1 MGYDR
6 PVSLEKNM
14 VEKLEKYNKEK
25 ARIIEGDIEAIKRQ
39 HEKGRLTAR
48 ERMNKLFDGGTFE
61 EFTSFQRSGV
71 FAAYGEVNGRPVTAF
86 AQDVTEGA
94 DVFKTGDVLTRERG
108 KMESAVEDAA
118 TKRTPLVGIFD
129 SPGENAEEAVQS
141 LDFFSTANMA
151 RILTHVSGV
160 IPKIALVMGECS
172 GEQSVLCGLSDF
184 TFMVRNTSY
193 MHLAP
198 PPPGMT
204 GKEFGDPWNVHARVT
219 GCCDYLAE
227 NDEDCLQKCRQF
239 LSFLPS
245 HNMEMPPVVDTGDDP
260 NRRIEEFM
268 DDKFVPIDTSKP
280 YNVYRVFQMI
290 VDRGEFFEIRRHW
303 TRNLITGFAR
313 LGGHTVGLIVNN
325 PQSKGGCMTIDA
337 ADKMN
342 RIIRFSDAFN
352 IPLIWFEDCP
362 GFLPAMEEERRA
374 LIRHG
379 AANQMANSEASVPMI
394 LLPFRKARG
403 GGRTVIGPRADIRLS
418 WPLLDTGMGNP
429 RSMARMSYK
438 SELEAITDEEKR
450 KQREDEL
457 TALVMEK
464 SDMQAALGFDN
475 IIDPRETR
483 PYLIN
488 ALNYLRDKQLIR
500 QTRKHENIRL

>member
-6 PVSLEKNM
+6 RVSLEKNM
-14 VEKLEKYNKEK
+14 LEKLETFEKER
-25 ARIIEGDIEAIKRQ
+25 ARIIKGDPEAVKRQ
-39 HEKGRLTAR
+39 HERGKLTAR
-48 ERMNKLFDGGTFE
+48 ERVNKLFDPGTFE
-61 EFTSFQRSGV
+61 ELVVFRRNGV
-71 FAAYGEVNGRPVTAF
+71 IAGYGEINGRPVTVW
-86 AQDVTEGA
+86 AQDVTEGPSQP
-94 DVFKTGDVLTRERG
+94 V
-108 KMESAVEDAA
+108 KMLDAIEYAVTE
-118 TKRTPLVGIFD
+118 RTPLVGIFD
-129 SPGENAEEAVQS
+129 SPGENTEEAVQS

-151 RILTHVSGV
+151 RMLTSVSGV

-325 PQSKGGCMTIDA
+325 PQDKGGCLTIDA
-337 ADKMN
+337 ADKMS
-342 RIIRFSDAFN
+342 RSIRFYDAFN
-352 IPLIWFEDCP
+352 IPIIWFSDQP
-362 GFLPAMEEERRA
+362 GFLPAVEEEHRA

-379 AANQMANSEASVPMI
+379 AADQMANCEATVPM
-394 LLPFRKARG
+394 LLFVFRKHRG
-403 GGRTVIGPRADIRLS
+403 GGRTVTAPGADIRS
-418 WPLLDTGMGNP
+418 AWPTLDTGTGNP
-429 RSMARMSYK
+429 RAMARMSHK
-438 SELEAITDEEKR
+438 GELAAITDEQKR

-457 TALVMEK
+457 TLMVMETQ
-464 SDMQAALGFDN
+464 DMEAARGFTN
-475 IIDPRETR
+475 IVDPRETR

-488 ALNYLRDKQLIR
+488 ALKWLRDKELIR